1 MKKKLL
7 FILMMLLVSTF
18 LFANGVKEVA
28 GDETVVKVLSVSA
41 DEPGVYR
48 ARVQTEDGNVIVY
61 LASETDTVCSVPFA
75 QIHEGSVLA
84 VRDNGISTRSIPP
97 QMYATEIRD
106 LTLAAALGAYDFTFA
121 QPTFDVLSEEST
133 TAGQLW
139 DITVSDDPQQRFS
152 YSYGYDLVKGYVDQ
166 AVVFRGAAFARGVLD
181 FWNGNDPLIPVES
194 MAEDVNLYISTI
206 FSQGI
211 QDQPGAEP
219 TSIEEIQAITEFSDL
234 SERFSYA
241 YGFVTGYQ
249 DYLYGITVE
258 PVSFIEGALSAIYGY
273 EPLLD
278 EVARTEAVN
287 TYVNQLMEDYMA
299 QLETMA
305 AQNLQRAENF
315 LAENALVEGM
325 ISTDSGLQYEV
336 VREGDGASP
345 AADDTVIVNYTLR
358 DIDGNQIE
366 SATDA
371 QFNLSSLIPGF
382 AEVVQTMKV
391 GGETIAYMHP
401 DLAYGQ
407 NGAGSVEPN
416 SLLIFDIELTGI
428 LEPTV

>member
-61 LASETDTVCSVPFA
+61 LASETDTACSVPFA

-121 QPTFDVLSEEST
+121 QPTFDVLSEES
-133 TAGQLW
+133 APSDQLW

-181 FWNGNDPLIPVES
+181 FWNG
-194 MAEDVNLYISTI
+194 
-206 FSQGI
+206 
-211 QDQPGAEP
+211 
-219 TSIEEIQAITEFSDL
+219 
-234 SERFSYA
+234 
-241 YGFVTGYQ
+241 
-249 DYLYGITVE
+249 
-258 PVSFIEGALSAIYGY
+258 
-273 EPLLD
+273 
-278 EVARTEAVN
+278 
-287 TYVNQLMEDYMA
+287 
-299 QLETMA
+299 
-305 AQNLQRAENF
+305 
-315 LAENALVEGM
+315 
-325 ISTDSGLQYEV
+325 
-336 VREGDGASP
+336 
-345 AADDTVIVNYTLR
+345 
-358 DIDGNQIE
+358 
-366 SATDA
+366 
-371 QFNLSSLIPGF
+371 
-382 AEVVQTMKV
+382 
-391 GGETIAYMHP
+391 
-401 DLAYGQ
+401 
-407 NGAGSVEPN
+407 VEPN
-416 SLLIFDIELTGI
+416 RDTERGRRERAIPGWMRAVRSVGMVVLAAAVGYLCARYGVQLWQGI
-428 LEPTV
+428 LG